1 MQNLYYTR
9 LKKNCYCKRPNF
21 FFDGRL
27 RGQGGREGIGTE
39 GECLKSSYNSS
50 AIIFRRSN
58 IAWKTKT
65 PRVSSPWIC
74 SRPRFDERNNSKR
87 GLTRRI
93 SNNAS
98 ISTLLLSFPFENV
111 TQANKGLLTLREIR
125 YALLV
130 SLLTAIYKYE
140 GEPLSS
146 FSFRGFELPWIGKLN
161 SSVFWQSW
169 FIYPFDRIGRNRI
182 LPGKNL
188 LPYDRGNKTRE
199 WNF

>member
-1 MQNLYYTR
+1 MQNLYYSR

-27 RGQGGREGIGTE
+27 RGQGGGEGIGTE

-50 AIIFRRSN
+50 AIIFHRSN

-93 SNNAS
+93 LNNAS

-125 YALLV
+125 YARF
-130 SLLTAIYKYE
+130 AFYRIYKYE
-140 GEPLSS
+140 GERSS
-146 FSFRGFELPWIGKLN
+146 FLLFVSRIRITVNWEIKFLRFLTKLVYI
-161 SSVFWQSW
+161 SVRS
-169 FIYPFDRIGRNRI
+169 NRAKPDI
-182 LPGKNL
+182 TGEKFASLRSG
-188 LPYDRGNKTRE
+188 E
-199 WNF
+199 

>member
-58 IAWKTKT
+58 IAWKTKS

-93 SNNAS
+93 LNNAS

-111 TQANKGLLTLREIR
+111 TQEQRLINFKGNSIR
-125 YALLV
+125 VARFTSYR
-130 SLLTAIYKYE
+130 IYKYE
-140 GEPLSS
+140 GERSS
-146 FSFRGFELPWIGKLN
+146 FLLFVSRIRITVNWEIKFLRFLIKLVYI
-161 SSVFWQSW
+161 SVRS
-169 FIYPFDRIGRNRI
+169 NRVKPDI
-182 LPGKNL
+182 TGEKFASLRSG
-188 LPYDRGNKTRE
+188 E
-199 WNF
+199 

>member
-39 GECLKSSYNSS
+39 GECLKSSYNGS

-65 PRVSSPWIC
+65 PRVSSSWIC

-93 SNNAS
+93 LNNAS

-125 YALLV
+125 YARF
-130 SLLTAIYKYE
+130 APYRIYKYE
-140 GEPLSS
+140 GERSS
-146 FSFRGFELPWIGKLN
+146 FLLFVSRIRITVNWEIKFLRFLTKLVYI
-161 SSVFWQSW
+161 SVRS
-169 FIYPFDRIGRNRI
+169 NRAKPDI
-182 LPGKNL
+182 TGEKFASLRSG
-188 LPYDRGNKTRE
+188 E
-199 WNF
+199 